1 MQPSFYIVEIRA
13 VKRGPAGHLLFG
25 KRLDT
30 RVVTAGEVPASRDLA
45 EALAPRTAVL
55 IGGEIYAARLDDG
68 IVVKQGRLPT
78 RSRAL
83 FDPVAG
89 SMLLWFA
96 LEREDSCDDELRR
109 RLKLWARERVKRAA
123 SSLLANVRDSEPS
136 SDLGEALDDLA
147 TAELRR
153 RALALLAEDDTTTTK
168 ATRRALDRAVAA
180 NMKHVRSRIAMLASG
195 RLGLP
200 ESCGEYPANTTWLRE
215 PNEFELALERV
226 NSLHNGLRSHLRW
239 LVAKAPIHLRANIRH
254 VLWTFS
260 LLHEDGWRGA
270 ISFNDLALMAH
281 VRRYCGHRMTKS
293 ETALVADYLV
303 SASSLFERRG
313 NGWMV
318 ALDVWEDPRGAPLDG
333 DERQWR
339 LVEPDD
345 VALLDSER
353 CDEELVAAQS
363 AHEAAQVSGDKD
375 AIRAT
380 RAEVRDARR
389 RMRPFVESL
398 RAERRR
404 AEQDREVIKT
414 LLTDLKRAQD
424 ECRKQRQR
432 ADKLESSFQARPPLH
447 ETEVQRQR
455 ADHLASELDSR
466 LEAQRQERIQ
476 SLKYKI
482 IEELRRR
489 RAYDNRVCTLQEL
502 ASHFEEE
509 VHVIREATSRLM
521 DDSSIIGFYDNYYS
535 YPRSVIGGR
544 YPKRHANKKRGKS
557 HKESRYSDLFE
568 LISCSSGER
577 IDHRRPPA
585 ESARA
590 LSTRSAGNGP
600 AC

>member
-13 VKRGPAGHLLFG
+13 VKRGPAGHLLVG
-25 KRLDT
+25 KRIDT
-30 RVVTAGEVPASRDLA
+30 RVVTAGEVPAARDLA

-96 LEREDSCDDELRR
+96 LEREDCCDDELRR
-109 RLKLWARERVKRAA
+109 RLKQWARGRVKRAA
-123 SSLLANVRDSEPS
+123 SSLLANVRDNEPS

-153 RALALLAEDDTTTTK
+153 RTLALLPEDDTATK
-168 ATRRALDRAVAA
+168 ATRRALDRAVARK
-180 NMKHVRSRIAMLASG
+180 MKHVRSRIAMLASG

-200 ESCGEYPANTTWLRE
+200 DSCGEYPANTTWLRE

-239 LVAKAPIHLRANIRH
+239 LVAKAPIHLRGNIRH

-293 ETALVADYLV
+293 ETALVADYLE

-318 ALDVWEDPRGAPLDG
+318 ALDVWGDPRGAPLDG

-339 LVEPDD
+339 LVEPDG
-345 VALLDSER
+345 VALLDSGR
-353 CDEELVAAQS
+353 RDEELVAAQS
-363 AHEAAQVSGDKD
+363 AHEAAQASGDKD
-375 AIRAT
+375 SIRAT

-404 AEQDREVIKT
+404 AEQERQLIKT
-414 LLTDLKRAQD
+414 LRTDLKRAQD
-424 ECRKQRQR
+424 ECRKQRER
-432 ADKLESSFQARPPLH
+432 ADKLESRRPPLH

-476 SLKYKI
+476 NLKYKI

-489 RAYDNRVCTLQEL
+489 RAYDTRVCTLQEL

-521 DDSSIIGFYDNYYS
+521 DDSSIIGFYDIYYS

-544 YPKRHANKKRGKS
+544 YPKRHANRKRGKS
-557 HKESRYSDLFE
+557 QKESRDSDLFE

-577 IDHRRPPA
+577 IDLPTHSRRRENAPRLASRGAQSSSP
-585 ESARA
+585 
-590 LSTRSAGNGP
+590 
-600 AC
+600 